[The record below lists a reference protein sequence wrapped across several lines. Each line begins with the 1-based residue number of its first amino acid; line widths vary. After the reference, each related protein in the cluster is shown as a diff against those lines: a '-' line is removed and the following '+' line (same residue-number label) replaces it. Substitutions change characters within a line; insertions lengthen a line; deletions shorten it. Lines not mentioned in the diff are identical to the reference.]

1 MKKINTNYIGFAV
14 VIVMVGI
21 SLPALAKQIDN
32 VLIVSESVDVR
43 QNFEKEATTSSR
55 ANIKNDDNLGSS
67 SEKNKSPTST
77 KIDNDNKGNNTTDTI
92 NNAELHRSSTASF
105 VENLL
110 IIADRNPR
118 IGEEVRIIA
127 KEQND
132 SATTTEKAMNNIE
145 NRGFLKTLILG
156 DDYKNLGVI
165 RSEVT
170 KTENQIEKMKLLIS
184 KTIDMDDK
192 LELENQLK
200 ILEGNQ
206 IKVNE
211 FIKTHE
217 NSFSFLGWF
226 VKLFNNK

>member
-1 MKKINTNYIGFAV
+1 
-14 VIVMVGI
+14 MVGI